1 VEKEFI
7 IILFRNK
14 NLENPS
20 LIVKK
25 GVSKVVSIEISYFDD
40 KTNIHASNI
49 NCVEL
54 SNLKQ

>member
-54 SNLKQ
+54 